1 MAADWTAERV
11 ARLAAKRAARLG
23 DLSQGAIDE
32 LTRSVRKSPDAFVD
46 DDEERAFALLVRAQ
60 AALAAD
66 RQEDEFLSDEQY
78 AATLEDRL
86 ARLHGTAGQAL
97 ELDPGSPDA
106 ALLSLLSAPAD
117 EVDTYLALRALDERL
132 AEERGDVL
140 EKPGDRWEDPYARP
154 LLRVKA
160 ALARSAFNA
169 TAFSVAR
176 DTALAVLDLAPGDP
190 LGLRYTA
197 AMVYARLE
205 DEKGFDELDARFGRR
220 GNAWSNLA
228 RSLMLFKLDRLP
240 AARRALNGYLRL
252 NEGAAYAL
260 LRPVYIEPY
269 LPDRPDAEPGSYWE
283 AALAVHEAD
292 PIIVD
297 APDYIDWC
305 SDQPGVLEQASAF
318 AAANGFEW

>member
-1 MAADWTAERV
+1 MATDWKGERV
-11 ARLAAKRAARLG
+11 ARLVTKRAAALG
-23 DLSQGAIDE
+23 DLSQGAVEE
-32 LTRSVRKSPDAFVD
+32 LTRSVREDPDAFVD

-60 AALAAD
+60 TTLAQGRA
-66 RQEDEFLSDEQY
+66 EDEFLSDDQY
-78 AATLEDRL
+78 AAALEDRL
-86 ARLHGTAGQAL
+86 ARLRATAEQAL
-97 ELDPGSPDA
+97 ELDPSSPDA
-106 ALLSLLSAPAD
+106 ALLSILGTAAD
-117 EVDTYLALRALDERL
+117 EVDTMLALRALDERL
-132 AEERGDVL
+132 TAESPGAL
-140 EKPGDRWEDPYARP
+140 GGSGDRWEQPFARP

-160 ALARSAFNA
+160 ALARSAFGA
-169 TAFSVAR
+169 ASFSEAR
-176 DTALAVLDLAPGDP
+176 DVSLALLDLMPGDP
-190 LGLRYTA
+190 LGLRFTA
-197 AMVYARLE
+197 AMALARLE
-205 DEKGFDELDARFGRR
+205 DEKGFDDLDVRFERH

-228 RSLMLFKLDRLP
+228 RSLMLFKLDRLS

-297 APDYIDWC
+297 APDFIDWC
-305 SDQPGVLEQASAF
+305 SDQPGVLEQASTF